1 MGRILWIVLIPFLV
15 LSADPI
21 DTALDFLDA
30 LERSDGASVMRL
42 LSSDISQR
50 FGEVFDQLVLLA
62 SENPA
67 MLSAA
72 LSRFGGRVTPDDI
85 LLLSHEDLVGR
96 LLEGRSFPRQHDLE
110 REHAVLEGRN
120 AMVVLDFAGGGS
132 VSFQMVWEDGAW
144 KITYTSLLAAIL

>member
-1 MGRILWIVLIPFLV
+1 MGKVFWVILIPFLV
-15 LSADPI
+15 ASADPI
-21 DTALDFLDA
+21 DTALDFLNA
-30 LERSDGASVMRL
+30 LERCDGASVMRL

-50 FGEVFDQLVLLA
+50 LSEVFDQLGLLA

-85 LLLSHEDLVGR
+85 LLLSHEDLVGK
-96 LLEGRSFPRQHDLE
+96 LLEGRSFPLQDDLE

-120 AMVVLDFAGGGS
+120 AVVVLDFAGGGS
-132 VSFQMVWEDGAW
+132 VSFQMAWENGAW
-144 KITYTSLLAAIL
+144 KITYTSLLATIL